1 MSYSYEALSNE
12 AHSTGIDIIEKH
24 LRGRNKGFYGD
35 GVILL
40 DKRVSTITEK
50 ACILAEELGHYH
62 TSVGVI
68 LDQTDIR
75 NRKQELRARQWAYE
89 ELVPLSAIVQ
99 AHKARLKGRHEIANF
114 LNVTEEFLQAA
125 IDRYRDKYGLL
136 VSYQDRYYIRLDP
149 LGVIEIF
156 E

>member
-1 MSYSYEALSNE
+1 MNYEALLAKADTKAIEVYEVELKGSLKGLYKD
-12 AHSTGIDIIEKH
+12 GIVWIRKGLPADEK
-24 LRGRNKGFYGD
+24 RC
-35 GVILL
+35 V
-40 DKRVSTITEK
+40 
-50 ACILAEELGHYH
+50 LAEEIGHYE
-62 TSVGVI
+62 TSAGNI
-68 LDQTDIR
+68 LDQKDVR

-89 ELVPLSAIVQ
+89 ELVPLSAIIQ

-136 VSYQDRYYIRLDP
+136 VPYQDRYYIRLDP